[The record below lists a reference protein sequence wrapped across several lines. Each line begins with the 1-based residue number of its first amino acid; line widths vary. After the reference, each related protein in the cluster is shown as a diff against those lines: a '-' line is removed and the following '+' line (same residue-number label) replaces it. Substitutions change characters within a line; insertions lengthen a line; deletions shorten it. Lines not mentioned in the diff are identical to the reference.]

1 MGPTDFRLLERYAA
15 EVAVP
20 PRCADR
26 GVSAG
31 FTTPALFGT
40 RLRPAVKGEVELLI
54 PNPSGRAG
62 WLVVPWAAVMDAFSP
77 TIADRMLVAGLGA
90 EEILPETMA
99 AATLRVAGAGLAGRA
114 ALRAAQAQ
122 VTGMQS
128 LDAYTTA
135 QLEQRVQGAGELLPL
150 FRDCGIGGDGGAPLA
165 RRAGRLLEF
174 AQMLTHWR
182 QTCPFDEDRNRAAGL
197 AARATAVAEAA
208 SALIAAMRALAGDL
222 PALLTVWRT
231 NNAALQTFAQRAGWI
246 LDGWDLI
253 ACLWRAAAGD
263 AQLQALRRVYALA
276 PPAAAEALAWPGCA
290 ALGGIPEP
298 RTPQSALR
306 AIDTP
311 LCEAALC
318 DWLRTP

>member
-1 MGPTDFRLLERYAA
+1 MGPADLRLLERYAA
-15 EVAVP
+15 EVTVP

-26 GVSAG
+26 GVCAA

-40 RLRPAVKGEVELLI
+40 RLRPAGKGEVELLI

-90 EEILPETMA
+90 EEILPETMTA
-99 AATLRVAGAGLAGRA
+99 AALRVAGAGLAGRA
-114 ALRAAQAQ
+114 ALRAAQAY
-122 VTGMQS
+122 VTGMRS
-128 LDAYTTA
+128 LDAFTTA
-135 QLEQRVQGAGELLPL
+135 QLEQRARGAGELLPL
-150 FRDCGIGGDGGAPLA
+150 FRDCGIGGGGAPLA

-174 AQMLTHWR
+174 AQMLSHWR
-182 QTCPFDEDRNRAAGL
+182 QTCPFDEDRNRAALL
-197 AARATAVAEAA
+197 AARAVAVAEAA
-208 SALIAAMRALAGDL
+208 SALIAAMHALAADL
-222 PALLTVWRT
+222 PAILAVWRT
-231 NNAALQTFAQRAGWI
+231 NGIALLAFAQRAGWV
-246 LDGWDLI
+246 LDGWELI

-263 AQLQALRRVYALA
+263 AQLQALRRIYALA

-298 RTPQSALR
+298 RTPQNALR
-306 AIDTP
+306 TIDTR

-318 DWLRTP
+318 DWLHAP

>member
-1 MGPTDFRLLERYAA
+1 MGPVDIRLLERYAA

-26 GVSAG
+26 GVCAG

-62 WLVVPWAAVMDAFSP
+62 WLVVPWSAVTDAFSP
-77 TIADRMLVAGLGA
+77 TIADRMLVASLGT
-90 EEILPETMA
+90 EEILPETMTA
-99 AATLRVAGAGLAGRA
+99 AALQVAGAGLAGRA
-114 ALRAAQAQ
+114 ALRAAQAHAA
-122 VTGMQS
+122 GMRS
-128 LDAYTTA
+128 LDAFTTA
-135 QLEQRVQGAGELLPL
+135 QLEQRAQGAGVLLPL
-150 FRDCGIGGDGGAPLA
+150 FRECGIGGGSALLA

-182 QTCPFDEDRNRAAGL
+182 QTCPFDEDRNRAALL
-197 AARATAVAEAA
+197 AARAIAVAEAA
-208 SALIAAMRALAGDL
+208 SALIAAMHAIAADL
-222 PALLTVWRT
+222 PAILTVWRANST
-231 NNAALQTFAQRAGWI
+231 ALLAFAQRAGWV

-253 ACLWRAAAGD
+253 ACLWRAATGD

-276 PPAAAEALAWPGCA
+276 PPAAAEVLAWPGCA

-298 RTPQSALR
+298 RTPQNALR

-311 LCEAALC
+311 LCETALC
-318 DWLRTP
+318 DWLSAP

>member
-1 MGPTDFRLLERYAA
+1 MALPDIRLLERYAA

-26 GVSAG
+26 GVCAG

-40 RLRPAVKGEVELLI
+40 RLRPAAKGEVELLI

-77 TIADRMLVAGLGA
+77 TVADRMLVASLGA

-99 AATLRVAGAGLAGRA
+99 AAALRVAGAGLAGRA
-114 ALRAAQAQ
+114 ALRAAQAH
-122 VTGMQS
+122 VAGMRS

-135 QLEQRVQGAGELLPL
+135 QLEQRAQGAGELLPL
-150 FRDCGIGGDGGAPLA
+150 FRDCGIGGGGAPLA

-208 SALIAAMRALAGDL
+208 SALIAAMRALAADL
-222 PALLTVWRT
+222 PALLAVWRT
-231 NNAALQTFAQRAGWI
+231 NGAALLTFAQRAGWV

-318 DWLRTP
+318 DWLRAP